1 MGESWETG
9 VGEWAAGLGEAVL
22 RKTMW
27 LEALES
33 QEEGRPGPPWNLR
46 AECSQETLRLQ
57 LRPRSHRLPGRAEI
71 RAWEERS

>member
-9 VGEWAAGLGEAVL
+9 VGEWAAGLGEAAL

-46 AECSQETLRLQ
+46 AECSQETETA
-57 LRPRSHRLPGRAEI
+57 AETKVPQA
-71 RAWEERS
+71 AWEGRD